1 MDKKKRTDGKYLWQ
15 STPNGGVRLLRVYA
29 KDGMVVI
36 PDEIE
41 GCPVTEIGAYCFSD
55 AERLPEHGVKE
66 TTYSDQEFDA
76 ASFQRIAGP
85 VLEFL
90 DLPDQ
95 ITEIQDFAF
104 YNCRQLRRLQVGK
117 ETKRIGSDIFMNC
130 QSLQTIEVRC
140 GVRESSGVAAMLQ
153 QFSSEIVVHFLGN
166 TQGAEVKLLYPEY
179 MESYDEIAPAHIF
192 GRHITGEGFR
202 ARQLFDGGVVQ
213 MERYDAMLDK
223 LAAEE
228 NGQTVG
234 RLSLFRLLYPEAL
247 RKEKQEEYER
257 QLRRNAFV
265 TAKYFI
271 DMRELGVLQQMCERR
286 YLQGGNLDEAIQY
299 SVSIDWGEGSASLL
313 DWKQRYGMTDRRM
326 RYLF

>member
-15 STPNGGVRLLRVYA
+15 STSYGGIRLLRVSA
-29 KDGMVVI
+29 KNGLIVI

-55 AERLPEHGVKE
+55 VERLPEDGRKE
-66 TTYSDQEFDA
+66 TTYSDTENEA
-76 ASFQRIAGP
+76 ASFQAIAGA
-85 VLEFL
+85 VLESL
-90 DLPDQ
+90 VLPEQ

-130 QSLQTIEVRC
+130 PSLQTIEIRC
-140 GVRESSGVAAMLQ
+140 GVEESSGAAAMLQ
-153 QFSSEIVVHFLGN
+153 QLSSEIIVHFLGN
-166 TQGAEVKLLYPEY
+166 TRGTEAKLLYPEY
-179 MESYDEIAPAHIF
+179 TESYDEIAPAHIF
-192 GRHITGEGFR
+192 GRNIIGEGFR
-202 ARQLFDGGVVQ
+202 ARQLFDGGIVQ
-213 MERYDAMLDK
+213 LERYDGMLDK

-234 RLSLFRLLYPEAL
+234 RLSLFRLLYPAGL
-247 RKEKQEEYER
+247 RKEREREYER
-257 QLRRNAFV
+257 QLRQNAFV

-271 DMRELGVLQQMCERR
+271 DRREPEVLQQMCERR
-286 YLQGGNLDEAIQY
+286 YLQGTNLDEAIQY
-299 SVSIDWGEGSASLL
+299 SVSLDWGEGSASLL
-313 DWKQRYGMTDRRM
+313 DWKQRYDMTDRSK